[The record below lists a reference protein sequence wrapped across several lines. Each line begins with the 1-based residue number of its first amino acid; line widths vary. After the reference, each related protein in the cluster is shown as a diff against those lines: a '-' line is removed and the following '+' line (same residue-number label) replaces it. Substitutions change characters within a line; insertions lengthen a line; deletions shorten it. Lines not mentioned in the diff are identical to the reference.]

1 MKKIV
6 WIIGLSLTL
15 VLCSCS
21 NEDYLNAIPRNSIA
35 LISIDVNR
43 MDSSST
49 LFSEFDGCGIDL
61 DTKVFL
67 FETTE
72 GSFGLCARIEDADAL
87 RKWLKK
93 KSEQGECEQVIERK
107 GISFALYHR
116 AWQMGFNDNTL
127 LVLGPII
134 ATQQSQS
141 QLQIATYLKQDEK
154 RGIRES
160 RMYQRLDSLGAPVSM
175 VVQTAALPEKFV
187 APFMLGAPADADA
200 SQVLIAAKLSV
211 ADTVLHIDGNT
222 FSFNKRIEN
231 ALRSS
236 DQILHT
242 LEGTYLESINE
253 DDQFCIMMNANG
265 KQLLPLLHEN
275 KGLKALM
282 AGMNLTV
289 NFDSILNTVD
299 GDMVFRVN
307 DQKPSFLANNKTI
320 ASSNSSL
327 TSKVPHDTM
336 TSRTMSETRTTP
348 LIGEQLVRNKRL
360 FMLIQLKSLGEEI
373 STTAAS
379 FLEPLFG
386 HISTIVYTQGNE

>member
-6 WIIGLSLTL
+6 WIIGLSLTI
-15 VLCSCS
+15 VLSSCS
-21 NEDYLNAIPRNSIA
+21 NDDYLNAIPRNSIA
-35 LISIDVNR
+35 LVSIDVNR
-43 MDSSST
+43 MDTSAT
-49 LFSEFDGCGIDL
+49 LLSEFDGCGIDL
-61 DTKVFL
+61 ETKVFL

-72 GSFGLCARIEDADAL
+72 GTFGLCARIDDVDKL
-87 RKWLKK
+87 SNWLKK
-93 KSEQGECEQVIERK
+93 KTEQGECEQVIERK
-107 GISFALYHR
+107 GISFALYHH
-116 AWQMGFNDNTL
+116 AWQIGFNDNTL

-141 QLQIATYLKQDEK
+141 QLQIATFLKQDEK

-160 RMYQRLDSLGAPVSM
+160 RMYQRIDSIDAPVSM

-200 SQVLIAAKLSV
+200 SQVLIAAKLFV
-211 ADTVLHIDGNT
+211 ADSVLHVDGNT

-236 DQILHT
+236 AQILHT
-242 LEGTYLESINE
+242 LEGTYLESFNE

-265 KQLLPLLHEN
+265 KQLLPLLHDN

-307 DQKPSFLANNKTI
+307 NQKPSFLANNKTI
-320 ASSNSSL
+320 VSSNNSL
-327 TSKVPHDTM
+327 TSKTPNDTIK
-336 TSRTMSETRTTP
+336 SRAVSETRKTP
-348 LIGEQLVRNKRL
+348 LVGEQLVKNKRL

>member
-43 MDSSST
+43 MESSST
-49 LFSEFDGCGIDL
+49 LLSEFDGCGIDL

-87 RKWLKK
+87 SNWLKK

-141 QLQIATYLKQDEK
+141 QLQIAT
-154 RGIRES
+154 
-160 RMYQRLDSLGAPVSM
+160 
-175 VVQTAALPEKFV
+175 
-187 APFMLGAPADADA
+187 
-200 SQVLIAAKLSV
+200 
-211 ADTVLHIDGNT
+211 
-222 FSFNKRIEN
+222 
-231 ALRSS
+231 
-236 DQILHT
+236 
-242 LEGTYLESINE
+242 
-253 DDQFCIMMNANG
+253 
-265 KQLLPLLHEN
+265 
-275 KGLKALM
+275 
-282 AGMNLTV
+282 
-289 NFDSILNTVD
+289 
-299 GDMVFRVN
+299 
-307 DQKPSFLANNKTI
+307 
-320 ASSNSSL
+320 
-327 TSKVPHDTM
+327 
-336 TSRTMSETRTTP
+336 
-348 LIGEQLVRNKRL
+348 
-360 FMLIQLKSLGEEI
+360 
-373 STTAAS
+373 
-379 FLEPLFG
+379 
-386 HISTIVYTQGNE
+386 

>member
-21 NEDYLNAIPRNSIA
+21 NDDYLNAIPRNSIA

-49 LFSEFDGCGIDL
+49 LLSEFDGCGIDL

-72 GSFGLCARIEDADAL
+72 GSFGLCARIEDADAF
-87 RKWLKK
+87 RNWLKK

-116 AWQMGFNDNTL
+116 AWQIGFNDNTL

-160 RMYQRLDSLGAPVSM
+160 RMYQRLDSLDAPVSM

-187 APFMLGAPADADA
+187 TPFMLGAPTDADA

-211 ADTVLHIDGNT
+211 ADSVLHIDGNT

-320 ASSNSSL
+320 VSSNNSL